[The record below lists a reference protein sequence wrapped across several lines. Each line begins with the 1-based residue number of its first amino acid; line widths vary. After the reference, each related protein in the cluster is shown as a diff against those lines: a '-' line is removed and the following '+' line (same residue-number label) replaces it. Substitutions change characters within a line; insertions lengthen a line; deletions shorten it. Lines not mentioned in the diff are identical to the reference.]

1 MSGTRTYVALLVL
14 AVAVAT
20 AMAQQKE
27 SEDIAVVVN
36 PQNPISGL
44 SLPQL
49 RKIFRGEER
58 FWSSKAPVLLLI
70 RAPGAPERSVA
81 LKAVLQ
87 MSDGDYK
94 QYWAQ
99 KILRGEATTEPVKT
113 YSNGTQ
119 NEGVASIA
127 GAIAFIKAREVRAGM
142 KVLRIEG
149 RLPGER
155 GYPLFEE
162 H

>member
-1 MSGTRTYVALLVL
+1 MPRTRTYVALLVL
-14 AVAVAT
+14 AMALAT
-20 AMAQQKE
+20 AMAQQHE
-27 SEDIAVVVN
+27 SGDIAVVVN
-36 PQNPISGL
+36 SKNPTPGL

-49 RKIFRGEER
+49 RKIFRGEQQ
-58 FWSSKAPVLLLI
+58 FWTFKAPVLVLM

-87 MSDGDYK
+87 MSEGDYK
-94 QYWAQ
+94 HFWAQ
-99 KILRGEATTEPVKT
+99 KIFRGEVSTEPVIT

-119 NEGVASIA
+119 NEGVANIP
-127 GAIAFIKAREVRAGM
+127 GAIALIKAREVSAGV

-149 RLPGER
+149 RLPGEQ
-155 GYPLFEE
+155 GYPLSEE